1 MKPET
6 AGRKLN
12 FSIIASASFPHLA
25 GSLMLAA
32 QYNGWGGYIRGCSN
46 FAKAESS
53 YDCLSDGTVHD
64 GSEFWGKGQDR
75 LAINSLTVGAIFP
88 AVGNISIYA
97 GAGTGRWTLTWMDI
111 DSEWAK
117 VADLSHKG
125 IAAEAGIVA
134 GWKFLVFSAGVTTV
148 KFKTLQANVG
158 VGVRF

>member
-1 MKPET
+1 M
-6 AGRKLN
+6 
-12 FSIIASASFPHLA
+12 
-25 GSLMLAA
+25 
-32 QYNGWGGYIRGCSN
+32 
-46 FAKAESS
+46 
-53 YDCLSDGTVHD
+53 
-64 GSEFWGKGQDR
+64 
-75 LAINSLTVGAIFP
+75 AIKSLTAGAIFP
-88 AVGNISIYA
+88 TVGNLSIYA

>member
-1 MKPET
+1 
-6 AGRKLN
+6 
-12 FSIIASASFPHLA
+12 
-25 GSLMLAA
+25 
-32 QYNGWGGYIRGCSN
+32 
-46 FAKAESS
+46 
-53 YDCLSDGTVHD
+53 
-64 GSEFWGKGQDR
+64 
-75 LAINSLTVGAIFP
+75 
-88 AVGNISIYA
+88 
-97 GAGTGRWTLTWMDI
+97 MDI